1 MGIMTGFWL
10 DYNACRSISQFG
22 QRSERQELCEIP
34 LCVGVVVR
42 TGFWPEIGK
51 KHADRTNDGGQLRCE
66 VAKLPQKQSVVLEK
80 QRETQ
85 SAVGNRSH

>member
-1 MGIMTGFWL
+1 
-10 DYNACRSISQFG
+10 
-22 QRSERQELCEIP
+22 
-34 LCVGVVVR
+34 
-42 TGFWPEIGK
+42 
-51 KHADRTNDGGQLRCE
+51 